1 MYFCI
6 SYRMNTKL
14 QYSNHTNNS
23 LLKHSTV
30 LRRPASNISRES
42 HITLFTF
49 KKIQNIWKKF
59 KFKARFYTVL
69 YDRISPFQNSNLG
82 QIITRRLKA
91 KENFILWSS
100 LYTIKDGKDIE
111 FWKHDCYFSQKTTL
125 VNGMRNHL
133 SYEIQTDM
141 RQHECTQMLLKIIKN
156 LQK

>member
-1 MYFCI
+1 MHFCV
-6 SYRMNTKL
+6 SYRKHTKL
-14 QYSNHTNNS
+14 QYINHTNNF

-30 LRRPASNISRES
+30 LRRPASNISREC
-42 HITLFTF
+42 HATFFTF
-49 KKIQNIWKKF
+49 KKFQTICKKF
-59 KFKARFYTVL
+59 EFKAGFYTVL
-69 YDRISPFQNSNLG
+69 YDRSSPFQNSNLG

-91 KENFILWSS
+91 KENFIIWSS
-100 LYTIKDGKDIE
+100 FYTMKDGKVIE